1 MIPLD
6 PKESSNKYPTTT
18 GGKTNG
24 RLIIPSTNAF
34 PLVLPKARKYPQ
46 AIPKGVEIKVA
57 EQATFRE
64 STMAD
69 RSWEESDNIAISLA
83 ITNIRAM

>member
-1 MIPLD
+1 
-6 PKESSNKYPTTT
+6 
-18 GGKTNG
+18 
-24 RLIIPSTNAF
+24 
-34 PLVLPKARKYPQ
+34 LPKARKYPQ

-69 RSWEESDNIAISLA
+69 RSWGDSDNIAISLA